1 MNLLDKLKNTSL
13 KIHLIVGITLIH
25 GLLISLYTYDLTLKQ
40 KESINQN
47 AIDKASSIANTFS
60 ASNISSVLDRDY
72 AGLNEGIKNLTH
84 FRELTYTFVYLP
96 NGKVISHTDQKQ
108 IGKFLSDK
116 NSLKSLKST
125 LKTTHIVT
133 DNADFIDIASP
144 INYKKEI
151 IAWVRVGFD
160 KSSSNEIIQ
169 KIIVKG
175 CIYTFISLIIGFI
188 FSYWIANLI
197 THQLYHLIDL
207 AKKVEEGDLNVRSS
221 LQSKN
226 EVGQLSNVL
235 NSMIDRLKKE
245 KEELVISRELLLKS
259 EERFELAMK
268 GSKDAVWDYNVITGE
283 VYFSPRWIEMLG
295 ISPDNILPNVN
306 EWVKRVHPDDIERAQ
321 KELSNHALGLT
332 PHYECEHRLMH
343 NDGYYI
349 WTIGRGVGVRDSN
362 NLIGRIVG
370 TQSDISL
377 QKKAEDEKDK
387 IYNQLRQSQ
396 KMEAIG
402 QLTGGIA
409 HDFNNIL
416 TGIVG
421 FTDLSQKR
429 PNQDEKTI
437 GYLYQV
443 SKLALRARDLI
454 RQMLIFSRGGDPEP
468 RIIKAKD
475 IIMESIHLIEPI
487 VTKDFKMNTYFN
499 NFNPSIKID
508 PIQLQQIIMNLAINA
523 RDAMVGSH
531 GEINIHLNN
540 KNCNEEKIQEEVCS
554 SCGHKIHGQ
563 WVQISI
569 ADNGTGIC
577 EDTIKKIFEPFFS
590 TKPPSKGTGMGLS
603 MVHGIIHRHHGHIV
617 VKSEI
622 GIGTEFKL
630 FLPESQP
637 EEVTQIIPLEIKTLK
652 PLNKK
657 RILVVDDEDFIRGF
671 ITEFLLDVG
680 YECVE
685 AVNGLEALNIMNQD
699 HLGFDLV
706 ITDYTMPEMT
716 GIELIENIRKNWPNQ
731 PIILSSGNIDIALER
746 EYKHLKIDAIMVKP
760 YEIDDALEIVDN
772 LLRAYNKSLVA

>member
-1 MNLLDKLKNTSL
+1 MNILDKFKNTSL

-47 AIDKASSIANTFS
+47 SNDKVASIANTFS
-60 ASNISSVLDRDY
+60 ASNITTVLVRDY
-72 AGLNEGIKNLTH
+72 AGLNEAINNLKH
-84 FRELTYTFVYLP
+84 FSELTYTFVYLP
-96 NGKVISHTDQKQ
+96 NGKILSHSNNNLV
-108 IGKFLSDK
+108 GKYLSDK
-116 NSLKSLKST
+116 DSLMTLNSSI
-125 LKTTHIVT
+125 KTTHTVINN
-133 DNADFIDIASP
+133 DIFIDVASP
-144 INYKKEI
+144 IIYKKEI

-160 KSSSNEIIQ
+160 KSNSNEIIH
-169 KIIVKG
+169 KIIIKG
-175 CIYTFISLIIGFI
+175 CIYTFISLILGFI

-197 THQLYHLIDL
+197 THQLNHLISL

-235 NSMIDRLKKE
+235 NSMIDRLKNE

-268 GSKDAVWDYNVITGE
+268 GSKDAVWDYNVTTGE

-295 ISPDNILPNVN
+295 ISPDNILPSVD

-321 KELSNHALGLT
+321 KELTNHALGLT
-332 PHYECEHRLMH
+332 THYECEHRLMH
-343 NDGYYI
+343 SDGYYI
-349 WTIGRGVGVRDSN
+349 WTIGRGIGVKDSN
-362 NLIGRIVG
+362 NLISRIVG
-370 TQSDISL
+370 TQSDISI
-377 QKKAEDEKDK
+377 QKKAEEEKDK
-387 IYNQLRQSQ
+387 IYDQLRQSQ

-402 QLTGGIA
+402 HLTGGIA

-416 TGIVG
+416 TGIIG

-468 RIIKAKD
+468 RIISAKE
-475 IIMESIHLIEPI
+475 IILESIHLIEPI
-487 VTKDFKMNTYFN
+487 VTKDFKMNTIFN
-499 NFNPSIKID
+499 HFNPSIKID

-540 KNCNEEKIQEEVCS
+540 KNCSDENIEESCS
-554 SCGHKIHGQ
+554 SCGHKIQGQ

-569 ADNGTGIC
+569 ADNGTGISD
-577 EDTIKKIFEPFFS
+577 DTIKKIFEPFFS

-603 MVHGIIHRHHGHIV
+603 MVHGILHRHHGHIV
-617 VKSEI
+617 VKSEK
-622 GIGTEFKL
+622 GVGTEFKL

-637 EEVTQIIPLEIKTLK
+637 EDVTQIIPFEIKTLK

-671 ITEFLLDVG
+671 VTEFLLDVG

-699 HLGFDLV
+699 QIGFDLV

-772 LLRAYNKSLVA
+772 LLRAYSKSLVA